1 MKPEDQIIFLAE
13 LVTIINEL
21 QELVRDYCQDL
32 TTEPDDEILEPAT
45 QPDDVPF

>member
-21 QELVRDYCQDL
+21 QELVSGICQ
-32 TTEPDDEILEPAT
+32 
-45 QPDDVPF
+45 